1 MLGSLAEEGAPE
13 IDHFGLLRVVAPE
26 DFELLLARVW
36 LVKGARLVKAVQE
49 LDEDGW
55 RRRIDDG
62 RAGELQGRQRSAW
75 AAELGVCR
83 SSKLPWQL

>member
-1 MLGSLAEEGAPE
+1 MFGSLAEAGAPE
-13 IDHFGLLRVVAPE
+13 IDHLGFVRVVAPE

-55 RRRIDDG
+55 RRRIDNG
-62 RAGELQGRQRSAW
+62 RAGELQGRQGSVR
-75 AAELGVCR
+75 AAAPELVVW
-83 SSKLPWQL
+83 L